1 MCNISLCVSPCHP
14 AAPTVTRL
22 VVTGPNVAEKEDSE
36 LPTLRPVIARPAAA
50 PAPAPVEPV
59 TSSTSLAALR
69 PRRHQAPPTKSP
81 FKLEALE
88 QKRRQ
93 HRQERLE
100 RIVTV
105 NERRCAASPVYGS
118 ELLRL
123 CAFVERARAVGVDSP
138 PEGTGWRGL
147 GYAHCLAAQ
156 VSREAR
162 QPEAY
167 WRSTRALDGAVH
179 NPEERI
185 EELADIID

>member
-1 MCNISLCVSPCHP
+1 
-14 AAPTVTRL
+14 TVTRL
-22 VVTGPNVAEKEDSE
+22 VVSSPSQVEKEDCE
-36 LPTLRPVIARPAAA
+36 LPTLRPVIARPVAA
-50 PAPAPVEPV
+50 PTPAEPV
-59 TSSTSLAALR
+59 TTSTSLAALR
-69 PRRHQAPPTKSP
+69 PRRHQAQPVKSP

-100 RIVTV
+100 RIVAV
-105 NERRCAASPVYGS
+105 NDRRCAAAPVYGS

-123 CAFVERARAVGVDSP
+123 CAFVEQARSSGVDSP

-167 WRSTRALDGAVH
+167 WRST
-179 NPEERI
+179 
-185 EELADIID
+185 